1 MATIKL
7 QGNEIHTIGTLPEIG
22 TQAPNFELIANDLS
36 VKSCQEFAGK
46 NVILNIFPS
55 LDTGVCAASVRRFNT
70 ILNDLKDTIVL
81 CISKDLPF
89 AQARFCG
96 AEGLE
101 NVVTLSEFRNSDF
114 SEKYGVKIIDGPLEG
129 LMSRAIVIVDKDG
142 KVKYTEQVED
152 IVLEPNYDA
161 ALEALQ

>member
-22 TQAPNFELIANDLS
+22 TRTPNFELIANDLS
-36 VKSCQEFAGK
+36 LKSCEEFAGK

-81 CISKDLPF
+81 CISRDLPF

-114 SEKYGVKIIDGPLEG
+114 SEKYGVKIVDGPLEG